1 MILILYMKALGKVA
15 LVIGIL
21 CLGGVWLT
29 WQMLGL
35 AESEC
40 KLCIEFKGRT
50 ECPTAYGPN
59 DEEAMNEA
67 HRNACALL
75 ASGVTEVLA
84 CNRAAR
90 QNIECKTRSY

>member
-1 MILILYMKALGKVA
+1 MIILRGELPDEEAMKAFYLSIYLIYLFICLSIYLSIYLSIQRV
-15 LVIGIL
+15 VIIL
-21 CLGGVWLT
+21 RGEL
-29 WQMLGL
+29 
-35 AESEC
+35 
-40 KLCIEFKGRT
+40 
-50 ECPTAYGPN
+50 P